1 MVVGEKKRPFGQM
14 FRFLMIL
21 AVAVVTIYP
30 LLWMVASSFKF
41 ENDIFQQLGLI
52 PRSFTLE
59 NYREGWKGQ
68 GATFALY
75 FRNSFALVLLATVGN
90 LISCSLAAYAF
101 ARKEFKLKGLMFSL
115 MLMTIMLPPH
125 AVIIPQY
132 IMFFKLGIS
141 NSMIPIVLPKFFAI
155 ESFFI
160 FLLVQFMR
168 GIPRELDQA
177 AIVDGCGSWG
187 IFRRIIIPL
196 SQPALVTTT
205 IFSFLW
211 TWNDFFPQLIYLTTP
226 KLFTVSLALKQF
238 IGPDVLP
245 AYGQM
250 MAMST
255 LSIIPIM
262 ILFVLFQ
269 RLLIEGISTTGMKF

>member
-1 MVVGEKKRPFGQM
+1 MVVGEKKRRGAQLV
-14 FRFLMIL
+14 RFLMIL
-21 AVAVVTIYP
+21 GVAVITIYP
-30 LLWMVASSFKF
+30 LLWMISSSFKF
-41 ENDIFQQLGLI
+41 ERDIFQQLGLI
-52 PRSFTLE
+52 PRQITLE
-59 NYREGWKGQ
+59 NYQKGWQ
-68 GATFALY
+68 GRGVTFARY
-75 FRNSFALVLLATVGN
+75 FSNSFRLVILATIGN

-101 ARKEFKLKGLMFSL
+101 ARKDFKLKGLMFSL

-132 IMFFKLGIS
+132 IMFFKLGLS

-211 TWNDFFPQLIYLTTP
+211 TWNDFFPQLIYLTNP
-226 KLFTVSLALKQF
+226 RIHTVSLALKRF
-238 IGPDVLP
+238 VDPDVLP

-262 ILFVLFQ
+262 ILFVIFQ

>member
-1 MVVGEKKRPFGQM
+1 MVVGEKKRRGAQLV
-14 FRFLMIL
+14 RFLMIL
-21 AVAVVTIYP
+21 GVAVITIYP
-30 LLWMVASSFKF
+30 LLWMISSSFKF
-41 ENDIFQQLGLI
+41 ERDIFQQLGLI
-52 PRSFTLE
+52 PRQITLE
-59 NYREGWKGQ
+59 NYQKGWQ
-68 GATFALY
+68 GRGVTFARY
-75 FRNSFALVLLATVGN
+75 FSNSFRLVILATIGN

-101 ARKEFKLKGLMFSL
+101 ARKDFKLKGLMFSL

-132 IMFFKLGIS
+132 IMFFKLGLS

-211 TWNDFFPQLIYLTTP
+211 TWNDFFPQLIYLTNP
-226 KLFTVSLALKQF
+226 RIHTVSLALKRF
-238 IGPDVLP
+238 VDPDVLP

-262 ILFVLFQ
+262 FLFVIFQ